1 MTDLDPQA
9 RALLDAAQS
18 GDAEARRKF
27 FLNYYTELKTRAR
40 RLRFVGRP
48 GATLQPTAIVHEV
61 FLIAMRRYGE
71 FRGDSKVS
79 TWLFRITARVIKSRR
94 IRERVR
100 RAIFSR
106 HVEDLVG
113 ERLAVVTP
121 LEEVERRER
130 TAHLYRAL
138 DRLPDRY
145 RTPLI
150 LYEIE
155 ELPCPDV
162 ADLLGMTVG
171 AVWVRLHRGRA
182 RLLRELAREELP

>member
-1 MTDLDPQA
+1 MHPVKPLGVSQGNELRLPETASLDEI
-9 RALLDAAQS
+9 LDRIYERHVSQVHRWASRLA
-18 GDAEARRKF
+18 GPGEDAED
-27 FLNYYTELKTRAR
+27 
-40 RLRFVGRP
+40 V
-48 GATLQPTAIVHEV
+48 VHEV